1 MSHVA
6 TIELIVKDLEALEI
20 ACKSLGLELVR
31 DQHTYQWYGRH
42 VGDYPLPKGF
52 TPADLGKCS
61 HAIRVAG
68 NPSAYEV
75 GVVQSQDGYTL
86 LWDFYGSQGKA
97 MQDCIGA
104 NGLKLQDAYATQV
117 AISHYQSQG
126 YYVTTAVQE
135 DGQIVLTATR

>member
-6 TIELIVKDLEALEI
+6 TIELIVKDLDALEL

-42 VGDYPLPKGF
+42 
-52 TPADLGKCS
+52 LGKCS

-97 MQDCIGA
+97 MQDCIGRD
-104 NGLKLQDAYATQV
+104 GLKLQDAYATQV